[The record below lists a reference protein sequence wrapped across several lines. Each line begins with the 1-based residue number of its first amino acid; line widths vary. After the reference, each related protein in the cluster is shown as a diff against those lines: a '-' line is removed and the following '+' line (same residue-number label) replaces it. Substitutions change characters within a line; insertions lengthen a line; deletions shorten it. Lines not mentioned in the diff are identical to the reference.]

1 MATIAARSQRTELVV
16 RDARSPEDFD
26 AIRRLNEAVFAREIG
41 QHSPSEDGRLIDQF
55 EQRSRFYTAWRGDE
69 LVGMVCY
76 ATGDDGPFSIDAKLD
91 DPSVIDPYRSAAVE
105 IRLLAVKP
113 GERMTR
119 ACWLMLREL
128 ARDVV
133 QEGYRF
139 ALISGIETQQRLYQR
154 AGFTALGP
162 AVKRGG
168 ALFTPMML
176 TLDRFFDFGR
186 THAHLDLLPS
196 AAASRP
202 MLLTPGPVAVHQD
215 VRVALA
221 DAVDLHHRSPE
232 FRELLASIHARLRRL
247 FAVPADTEIVLA
259 GAGGTGATEM
269 LLAAAGQVGSVL
281 VVSNGHFG
289 DRLATMAQDLGIEC
303 AVVRYAPEDAFPE
316 ADVEAALVASGA
328 QTVAIVDMETSVG
341 CSNRAAVAALRA
353 VTARLGRYLLVD
365 AVSSLGGE
373 PGDLRDLQADAI
385 ATVSG
390 KALGGVP
397 GVAILF
403 VRPAFLQARVL
414 PARSHALSIDRHLE
428 AWRARGDLPFTP
440 PIQAFAGLG
449 AALEVMERDGLARKW
464 DRQAAAMALVEAAAR
479 ELGCEAVPVF
489 APSATTRTWRPP
501 GGERNSA
508 WAIGQFVA
516 RGLKPYQ
523 NERYHKPLDVFQTS
537 VMGHI
542 EPADLESRLGSLV
555 EDR

>member
-16 RDARSPEDFD
+16 RDAHGPADFD

-41 QHSPSEDGRLIDQF
+41 QHAPSDDGRLIDQF
-55 EQRSRFYTAWRGDE
+55 EDRSRFYTAWRGDE

-76 ATGDDGPFSIDAKLD
+76 GTGADGPFSIDGKLD
-91 DPSVIDPYRSAAVE
+91 DPSVIDAYRDAAIE

-133 QEGYRF
+133 KEGYRF
-139 ALISGIETQQRLYQR
+139 ALISGIESQQRLYQR

-162 AVKRGG
+162 PVRRGG

-186 THAHLDLLPS
+186 THAHLDLLAD
-196 AAASRP
+196 AAHARP
-202 MLLTPGPVAVHQD
+202 ILLTPGPVAVHGD

-221 DAVDLHHRSPE
+221 DAVDLHHRSEE
-232 FRELLASIHARLRRL
+232 FREVLASIHTRLRGL
-247 FAVPADTEIVLA
+247 FEVPADTEIVLA

-269 LLAAAGQVGSVL
+269 LLGAAGQIGDVL

-289 DRLATMAQDLGIEC
+289 ERLATMAGDLGVACSVIE
-303 AVVRYAPEDAFPE
+303 YAPQDPLPASR
-316 ADVEAALVASGA
+316 VEAALIASGA
-328 QTVAIVDMETSVG
+328 RTVAIVDMETSVG
-341 CSNRAAVAALRA
+341 CSNREAVTTLRA
-353 VTARLGRYLLVD
+353 ITGRLGRFLLID

-373 PGDLRDLQADAI
+373 PGDLRDLEADAV

-403 VRPAFLQARVL
+403 VRPEFLAARTR
-414 PARSHALSIDRHLE
+414 PARAHALSIDRHLE
-428 AWRARGDLPFTP
+428 AWRTRGDLPFTP
-440 PIQAFAGLG
+440 PIQAFAGLS
-449 AALEVMERDGLARKW
+449 AALDVLEQEGLPHKMQ
-464 DRQAAAMALVEAAAR
+464 RQAEAMALVETAAL
-479 ELGCEAVPVF
+479 EMGCVAVPVF

-501 GGERNSA
+501 GGERDSA
-508 WAIGQFVA
+508 WAMA
-516 RGLKPYQ
+516 RFAAQGLKPYQ
-523 NERYHKPLDVFQTS
+523 NERYHRPLDVFQTS

-542 EPADLESRLGSLV
+542 EPLDLKRRLGRLAG
-555 EDR
+555 ER